1 MLITKEKIV
10 KGSKSKFQI
19 VVFSICTA
27 VGFLMI
33 ILPFLLTRK
42 LDLNSISLSAI
53 FFVAFG
59 IPFGYVIGL
68 RNLLKTIKAQKS
80 INADSYKIVIDKI
93 IDMSTVA
100 SGRTSDMDDSFCQLT
115 LQYYSNKTNENVCVS
130 FNEFRKL
137 HIGDRCILVFMNN
150 GNKPTNIYPGNEYF
164 LDQSLA
170 GNIIFQA

>member
-68 RNLLKTIKAQKS
+68 KNLLKTIKAQKS

-115 LQYYSNKTNENVCVS
+115 
-130 FNEFRKL
+130 
-137 HIGDRCILVFMNN
+137 
-150 GNKPTNIYPGNEYF
+150 
-164 LDQSLA
+164 
-170 GNIIFQA
+170 